1 MSIIMKSKTIVNIKK
16 LISVL
21 ICTVLISATLP
32 SNLLNS
38 VVFAADKSVSNS
50 DELKNAVNNANNG
63 DIITLTS
70 DITIPDND
78 TATDSSI
85 LNCSK
90 NITIKSASG
99 QKHTINFKK
108 LHTALLSITG
118 GCTVNLENIIING
131 SDDKISEA
139 SAIKVSNGSKLNI
152 TGTTLQNFYIS
163 SVIYCENSNVTIDKD
178 STISNCQAVK
188 GGAIYAT
195 NSEIN
200 MNGTISN
207 CTTNTDNEGGA
218 IYCSNS
224 TLTLNGN
231 IRNCKS
237 YLGGAIYCSNSTLT
251 LNGNIS
257 DCKAYGKGGA
267 ILADSGSVITLNGN
281 IKNCSASGYG
291 GAIYMNGAKLT
302 MNGGNISD
310 CYSSQGG
317 GGAISCLKSQLQIY
331 RGSISGCYSLFGNAI
346 CIEEDSNLSISAPN
360 TGLFSISLPKN
371 ADSGLDNG
379 QIKYGYPGINDLNIK
394 DKNNTVSGAFEA
406 EDQATGIQVSA
417 PEGVIPPWCTL
428 VVSEKPQVSDEYDK
442 MSEEHNQIYDKLDS
456 EKKAIVESYK
466 IYEIHLKDQD
476 GNIIQPDTSKGL
488 VTVRI
493 PISNDYDLAELEV
506 YRINEG
512 SDDKFNGQVVKIN
525 NKSYYEYKTDH
536 FSPYIL
542 IDKNTMNDITQ
553 ALFYYSVIILP
564 LLLLALIIIILKK
577 RSHR

>member
-178 STISNCQAVK
+178 STISNCHSNHD
-188 GGAIYAT
+188 GTAICA
-195 NSEIN
+195 NNHSVI
-200 MNGTISN
+200 
-207 CTTNTDNEGGA
+207 
-218 IYCSNS
+218 
-224 TLTLNGN
+224 TLNGN
-231 IRNCKS
+231 IRNCHS
-237 YLGGAIYCSNSTLT
+237 GGSGGAIRMENTELT
-251 LNGNIS
+251 MNGSIS
-257 DCKAYGKGGA
+257 DCKADGEGGA
-267 ILADSGSVITLNGN
+267 IYAYGIFGSNRSIITLNGN
-281 IKNCSASGYG
+281 IKNCSARTLG
-291 GAIYMNGAKLT
+291 GAISIMRAELT

-310 CYSSQGG
+310 CYTYDTRREFTS
-317 GGAISCLKSQLQIY
+317 GGAICCIDSNLKIS
-331 RGSISGCYSLFGNAI
+331 RGSISRCHASNGYGNAI
-346 CIEEDSNLSISAPN
+346 FISKRCNFSIQTSHN
-360 TGLFSISLPKN
+360 GLFSISIPAN
-371 ADSGLDNG
+371 AKATDNG
-379 QIKYGYPGINDLNIK
+379 QTKYGYPGIYDEYIN
-394 DKNNTVSGAFEA
+394 DKNDTVSGAFEA

-577 RSHR
+577 RSHKEVQQ